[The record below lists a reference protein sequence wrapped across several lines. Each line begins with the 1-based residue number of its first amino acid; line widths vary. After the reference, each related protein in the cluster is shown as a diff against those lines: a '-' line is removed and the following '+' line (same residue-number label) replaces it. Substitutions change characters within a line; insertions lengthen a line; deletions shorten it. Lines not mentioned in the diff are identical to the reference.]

1 MMNKRLLIVTTMCL
15 VCLTLCGQTD
25 KPTLRLFSEDMKTAY
40 PSVVYDFLERYLYDI
55 HHTTYGYE
63 LRQRMADDKVGVTE
77 GSLDNIPKLSPGIP
91 FSLLRH
97 ENTCYNVCWT
107 DTLGHTLLALQFPIN
122 FELLLGQPKAEIEKE
137 MKNLLS
143 SYSDVANPQPLTSEL
158 DTLSDGCFRTKPI
171 THFYVDGL
179 NTATYYTKA
188 KDGTVQPVFDKKQ
201 KWYSASNLFH
211 GLISETADYR
221 LYIEQTLYGFNK
233 QSYTI
238 PLNQWLN
245 YCKENKLII
254 YFAIEEEREDGL
266 KALLIAQ
273 SQDLGF
279 NHMLSIII
287 PDNFVEKRN
296 STLKATLNAYIPT
309 DNVKD
314 LYQQYKEKPKKK
326 I

>member
-1 MMNKRLLIVTTMCL
+1 MMNKRFLIVTMMCF
-15 VCLTLCGQTD
+15 VCLTLCGQAD
-25 KPTLRLFSEDMKTAY
+25 KPSLHLFPEEMKAAY

-55 HHTTYGYE
+55 HHTTPSYE
-63 LRQRMADDKVGVTE
+63 LRQRMADDRVSVTE
-77 GSLDNIPKLSPGIP
+77 GSLDNISKLSPEIP

-97 ENTCYNVCWT
+97 ENSCYDICWT
-107 DTLGHTLLALQFPIN
+107 DTLGNTLLGLQFPIN

-137 MKNLLS
+137 MKSKLAS
-143 SYSDVANPQPLTSEL
+143 FSDVTVPLPLTSEL
-158 DTLSDGCFRTKPI
+158 EILSDGYFRTIPI
-171 THFYVDGL
+171 THYYVESL
-179 NTATYYTKA
+179 NTATYYQKE
-188 KDGTVQPVFDKKQ
+188 KDGTMQPVYDKKQ

-211 GLISETADYR
+211 GLISETSDYR

-238 PLNQWLN
+238 PLNQWLT
-245 YCKENKLII
+245 YCKENKLVI

-287 PDNFVEKRN
+287 PDNFVNKRN
-296 STLKATLNAYIPT
+296 ITLKAILNAYIPT

-314 LYQQYKEKPKKK
+314 LYQQYKEKTKKQ